1 MRFIGLLLAL
11 PIFSTFFEEKALIR
25 NMLIIREL

>member
-11 PIFSTFFEEKALIR
+11 PLALAAA
-25 NMLIIREL
+25 ELPVPQNVTGSLP